1 MRQGTTEVNIEST
14 ESQLCILGLMA
25 WRLSQR
31 WVGSGLEKARE
42 FIQVPLGCPV
52 PAHPIISEPSPL
64 SPPPFPGC
72 WEVGGRG
79 THPLPGCP
87 LRVWLLA
94 LIPPGLCLW
103 L

>member
-64 SPPPFPGC
+64 SPPHFLDAGK
-72 WEVGGRG
+72 
-79 THPLPGCP
+79 
-87 LRVWLLA
+87 
-94 LIPPGLCLW
+94 
-103 L
+103 